1 MAPNIPRRREDDL
14 GCASWVLLQRSY
26 WIGERE
32 GMEETR
38 DGNQGEGTR
47 WRMRCFCKRGGGDR
61 GGDEN
66 LAEHDQQWRPHREA
80 DDGGRQHRPAG
91 RGRRH
96 SHYHRLG
103 LVAAR
108 GGGIEGREGEEA
120 DGVAYLPG
128 DGLKAHDDAT
138 TVVDKSA
145 AVALAAVEGKGLAG
159 EIPAETAR
167 GATAVTVR
175 GGRHGHQPLED
186 GDDVVQV
193 GGQLSEAMVL
203 DELYRCQ
210 QHESFTNAGSYV

>member
-14 GCASWVLLQRSY
+14 GCASWNPESKSTTT
-26 WIGERE
+26 G
-32 GMEETR
+32 
-38 DGNQGEGTR
+38 
-47 WRMRCFCKRGGGDR
+47 KRGGGDR

-66 LAEHDQQWRPHREA
+66 RAEHDQQWRPHREA
-80 DDGGRQHRPAG
+80 DDGGRQHRPTG

-96 SHYHRLG
+96 SHYHRVPHRVPLP
-103 LVAAR
+103 LLLLRKQRHQNEVSLASSRLAEER
-108 GGGIEGREGEEA
+108 SRGREGEEA

-128 DGLKAHDDAT
+128 DGLKARDDAT

-175 GGRHGHQPLED
+175 GGRHGHQPLEY